1 MKIYEVFSELDP
13 KYKQI
18 ANNPWIIRLEFNRRE
33 MINKKITMEDVNL
46 IIQHHIPHANIV
58 FADDNAGKMVFR
70 MRLDFESNVNN
81 ADDDIN
87 LLIKEIEKIKDITIK
102 GIDGIQNVY
111 CSKNVNRIIKEN
123 NIYKTVTEHYLIT
136 NGSNLMEILTKP
148 YVDATRTTTID
159 VNEAY
164 SVLGVEAARWLL
176 ENQFHEVFNSQSKN
190 VCPRHIGLVCDL
202 MTCKGKIMAA
212 NRNGINHSD
221 IGPFAKIS
229 FEETIRQLKEAG
241 LFGKYDHMTGV
252 SSNIMFGQ
260 IPACGTGDSEILLD
274 EDVIAAYVKDHPNV
288 LEAIDDTAETPDDV
302 EGAFG
307 TNTYCD
313 ENRDIEFNFNAI
325 EGDVLDLE
333 DLPNVR
339 AGF

>member
-1 MKIYEVFSELDP
+1 
-13 KYKQI
+13 
-18 ANNPWIIRLEFNRRE
+18 
-33 MINKKITMEDVNL
+33 
-46 IIQHHIPHANIV
+46 
-58 FADDNAGKMVFR
+58 
-70 MRLDFESNVNN
+70 
-81 ADDDIN
+81 
-87 LLIKEIEKIKDITIK
+87 
-102 GIDGIQNVY
+102 
-111 CSKNVNRIIKEN
+111 
-123 NIYKTVTEHYLIT
+123 
-136 NGSNLMEILTKP
+136 
-148 YVDATRTTTID
+148 
-159 VNEAY
+159 
-164 SVLGVEAARWLL
+164 
-176 ENQFHEVFNSQSKN
+176 
-190 VCPRHIGLVCDL
+190 
-202 MTCKGKIMAA
+202 
-212 NRNGINHSD
+212 
-221 IGPFAKIS
+221 
-229 FEETIRQLKEAG
+229 
-241 LFGKYDHMTGV
+241 MTGV